1 MSFIRNLDRAAGAT
15 MIFIVE
21 EAKKTI
27 LDFSQRNVKVLQ
39 FFSVLI

>member
-21 EAKKTI
+21 EAKKKKCKSI
-27 LDFSQRNVKVLQ
+27 AI
-39 FFSVLI
+39 FFCFNMTLI